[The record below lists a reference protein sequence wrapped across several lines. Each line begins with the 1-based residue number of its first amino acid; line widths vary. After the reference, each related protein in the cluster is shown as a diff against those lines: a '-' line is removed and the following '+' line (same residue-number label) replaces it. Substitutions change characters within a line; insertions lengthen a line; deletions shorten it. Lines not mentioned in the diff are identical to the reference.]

1 MTLFLGVRAKT
12 WAYLVDDGSEI
23 KKAKGTKKSTIKK
36 ILWLKIMNIVCLI
49 IKSY

>member
-23 KKAKGTKKSTIKK
+23 KKAKGTKK
-36 ILWLKIMNIVCLI
+36 ILWLKIMKIVCLI